1 MKNLKIVIRKN
12 LPETNSSSSHSIVI
26 NTREVNNI
34 TPDSLLWDLEMD
46 EEGIIHISSDCS
58 FGREY
63 EKFNSVLKKIQ
74 YACGLIRGEDYE
86 KLSLLQEIL
95 VEFTGCKGV
104 KFDWL
109 GAYYKELQET
119 SIERLNEFD
128 FDIYEYWP
136 EVDHQSL
143 DLGYDVWENKEV
155 LKNFIFNSNSWLYLG
170 DDGGSLYLKM
180 QKELI
185 NPNYPLVGGNISIEF
200 GGDIG
205 KVDIPIQEFPE
216 PDEDVIGTEIKL
228 LECIIYKDGKF
239 TSMTQNSDIDNSK
252 ILYYFPK
259 KKFSFFS
266 IESNYPSIPE
276 TSRKLLWI
284 SDNVRS
290 LWETENGNLTKN
302 YLNSFSKS
310 LKLSRGGNIS
320 DIDIEYTKNLEETFR
335 KIINE
340 HQQEVVFVNYSIISE
355 EFGEI

>member
-1 MKNLKIVIRKN
+1 MKNLKIVIRKD

-26 NTREVNNI
+26 NTKEVNSI
-34 TPDSLLWDLEMD
+34 TPDSLLWDLKMD
-46 EEGIIHISSDCS
+46 EDGFIHIPSTNST

-74 YACGLIRGEDYE
+74 YACGLIRGENYE

-95 VEFTGCKGV
+95 VEFTGCRGV

-109 GAYYKELQET
+109 EEYYKALQET
-119 SIERLNEFD
+119 SIEEINEFGL
-128 FDIYEYWP
+128 YYCEYGP
-136 EVDHQSL
+136 NVDHQSL
-143 DLGYDVWENKEV
+143 DLEYDVWENKEV

-170 DDGGSLYLKM
+170 DDGGYLDLKM

-205 KVDIPIQEFPE
+205 KVDIPIQEFSE
-216 PDEDVIGTEIKL
+216 SGEDVIGAETRL
-228 LECIIYKDGKF
+228 LECIIYKNGKF
-239 TSMTQNSDIDNSK
+239 TSMTRNSDTNNSK

-259 KKFSFFS
+259 KNLAFFS
-266 IESNYPSIPE
+266 TEFNYPSIPE

-284 SDNVRS
+284 SDNVRN
-290 LWETENGNLTKN
+290 LWENESEKIKDN
-302 YLNSFSKS
+302 YINSASRS
-310 LKLSRGGNIS
+310 LRRGIPNS
-320 DIDIEYTKNLEETFR
+320 DAEYTTNLEETFR
-335 KIINE
+335 KIINDY
-340 HQQEVVFVNYSIISE
+340 QQEIVFVDYSIISE